1 MRPDATTRTFAPAA
15 ALIAAL
21 AIGIDATAA
30 VDAAERVSAP
40 APYPAKPIRLI
51 AAQPAGGNT
60 DIVAR
65 LQREIAQIAKL
76 DVVRERL
83 IVDGLEPSEATPK
96 EFDEHL
102 VREITKWTRLAK
114 AARISI
120 N

>member
-1 MRPDATTRTFAPAA
+1 MRPDATTRMFAPAA

-21 AIGIDATAA
+21 AIGIDATA